1 MRIAFI
7 GSVHFSK
14 VMLEKLIELKSEIV
28 GIITKKE
35 SGFNSDFFDLSKIAI
50 ENNISFKYVN
60 DINHPNNVAWIK
72 ELNADVIFCFGWS
85 NLIKKE
91 ILELTEIGVIGYH
104 PALLPNNKGRHPL
117 IWAKVLGLKKTG
129 SSFFFMDEG
138 ADSGDILNQKEF
150 SIDFN
155 DNANTLYHKMIN
167 CAVDQVTDFLPKLKN
182 RNYIKTPQIG
192 IGNTWR
198 KRNANDGLIDFRMNS
213 EVISNLVRGL
223 SEPYPGAHFIFQNKE
238 IKVWEISISD
248 NCESNIEPGK
258 VLNVNGNQVTVKTSN
273 SQVTILRHTF
283 NELPEIGEYLR

>member
-14 VMLEKLIELKSEIV
+14 VMLEKLIELKADIV

-50 ENNISFKYVN
+50 ENNISYKYVN
-60 DINHPNNVAWIK
+60 DINHPNNVSWIK
-72 ELNADVIFCFGWS
+72 ELKADVIFCFGWS

-104 PALLPNNKGRHPL
+104 PALLPNNRGRHPL
-117 IWAKVLGLKKTG
+117 IWAKVLGLNKTG

-167 CAVDQVTDFLPKLKN
+167 CAIDQVTDFLPKLKN
-182 RNYIKTPQIG
+182 RNYIKIPQIG

-213 EVISNLVRGL
+213 EVICNLVRGL

-248 NCESNIEPGK
+248 NDESNIEPGK
-258 VLNVNGNQVTVKTSN
+258 VLYVNGNQVTVKTSN